1 VGHTRGFTL
10 LEMLLAM
17 ALTSVL
23 AGSLYASMN
32 TAFRGREAADRA
44 LGPAARVSA
53 TLAIIQDDLTA
64 AVVPAGLL
72 AGEFLGESSERDG
85 GEAADVLYF
94 HSRAADQ
101 SGLVPASPVVR
112 VEYLVAE
119 DEETGEAVLERRT
132 TANLLAP
139 EEPEATPVAI
149 CRGVQAFDVAYFSG
163 TDWSDSWD
171 STTVGNA
178 LPLAVNVTV
187 ELEPSGAG
195 EPPYAMSRT
204 FALPCSVP
212 GALVEAGSAP
222 MTGSGR

>member
-1 VGHTRGFTL
+1 MSHTRGFTL

-32 TAFRGREAADRA
+32 TAFRGREAAQRA

-53 TLAIIQDDLTA
+53 ALAIIQDDLTA

-72 AGEFLGESSERDG
+72 AGEFLGESSEREG
-85 GEAADVLYF
+85 GEPADVLYF
-94 HSRAADQ
+94 HARAADQ

-119 DEETGEAVLERRT
+119 DEETSEVVLERRT

-139 EEPEATPVAI
+139 EEPEATAVAV
-149 CRGVQAFDVAYFSG
+149 CRGVRAFDVAYFSG
-163 TDWSDSWD
+163 TGWSESWD
-171 STTVGNA
+171 STAMENA
-178 LPLAVNVTV
+178 LPLAVHVVV
-187 ELEPSGAG
+187 ELEPSGEG
-195 EPPYAMSRT
+195 EPAYAMSRT
-204 FALPCSVP
+204 FSLPCAVP
-212 GALVEAGSAP
+212 GMLVEAGSAP
-222 MTGSGR
+222 MTGGGR